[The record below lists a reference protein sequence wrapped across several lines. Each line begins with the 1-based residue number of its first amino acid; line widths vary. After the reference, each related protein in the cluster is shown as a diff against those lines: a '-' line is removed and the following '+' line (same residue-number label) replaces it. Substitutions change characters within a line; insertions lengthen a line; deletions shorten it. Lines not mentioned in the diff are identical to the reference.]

1 MQAKIEQL
9 VLDSNGFASFNP
21 MQKAVLEKG
30 LNKSL
35 IISSPT
41 ASGKTIALELFA
53 LQSILSES
61 KKVIYCCPLRAL
73 ASEHFNDFKK
83 KYSEKLKI
91 KATLSTG
98 DFDSSSKYLA
108 NYDIIY
114 TTFEKCDSLTRHKAD
129 WLKNIGLLVLDE
141 VHEIDSSRGPVIELI
156 VTKLKLLNPKI
167 KILALSATIPNAKEL
182 SEWLDTEL
190 VSSDFRPV
198 TLHEGV
204 YFNETIKFPK
214 KEVEVIEFKDD
225 LSSLINDTLL
235 KQKQALVFCSARR
248 ISLST
253 AKKLSSLTKDSLSLE
268 EKAFLKKESLKAL
281 NVLESPT
288 EQCRILASLIEEGI
302 AFHNAGLLTK
312 QRHIVEEL
320 FRNGHLQVLCA
331 TSTLFQG
338 VNLPAFRVIIPS
350 LYRYGNL
357 GSERIPVR
365 EFKQICGRA
374 GRPKFHE
381 EGEGI
386 IIARNEL
393 EVDELMEDYILGEI
407 EPVNSKL
414 GIEPVLRMHLLSSI
428 ASNFVFDLESLEKFF
443 SQTFYA
449 FQYKNLEQLFIQL
462 NSLLKELQE
471 MGFIESNE
479 KSFKAT
485 LLGKRISE
493 LYLDPL
499 SAFKIV
505 NYLKKEN
512 ISEFGTLFLLN
523 DCFELMPLLNAPAA
537 KEAELWEQ
545 IQDSAKLLSID
556 LEKQMFFDQDLLEK
570 FFSAQMFDSWINEV
584 QDDVLAK
591 DFKIQPGILHSK
603 LKITDWLVYCCH
615 ELTKLLKKEQHIPI
629 LIKLRKRLKHGV
641 KEELVL
647 LTELKGIGRVRGRRL
662 FNAGFKRISDLK
674 QANIVDLARIL
685 GQQVAVSLKQQ
696 LGEKNISKE
705 TLNEIKLIEKQ
716 GQSDLTQF

>member
-1 MQAKIEQL
+1 MQEKIEQI
-9 VLDSNGFASFNP
+9 VLESNGFASFNP
-21 MQKAVLEKG
+21 MQKQVLEKG
-30 LNKSL
+30 LTNSL
-35 IISSPT
+35 VISSPT

-53 LQSILSES
+53 LHSILSES

-91 KATLSTG
+91 RAAISTG

-108 NYDIIY
+108 NFDIIY
-114 TTFEKCDSLTRHKAD
+114 STFEKVDSLTRNNAQ
-129 WLKNIGLLVLDE
+129 WLKNIGLLVVDELHELDS
-141 VHEIDSSRGPVIELI
+141 DRGPVIELI
-156 VTKLKLLNPKI
+156 ITKLKLINPNL
-167 KILALSATIPNAKEL
+167 KILSLSATIPNAKEL
-182 SEWLDTEL
+182 SQWLKTDL
-190 VSSDFRPV
+190 IVSDFRPV
-198 TLHEGV
+198 KLEEGV
-204 YFNETIKFPK
+204 YFNEEIKFPK
-214 KEVEVIEFKDD
+214 KQLPVIEYKSD
-225 LSSLINDTLL
+225 LESLINDTLL
-235 KQKQALVFCSARR
+235 KQKQALVFCSTRK

-253 AKKLSSLTKDSLSLE
+253 AKKLSSLTLDSLSLE
-268 EKAFLKKESLKAL
+268 EKAFLKKQAQKAL

-320 FRNGHLQVLCA
+320 FREGNLKVLCA
-331 TSTLFQG
+331 TSTLFAG

-350 LYRYGNL
+350 LYRYGNF
-357 GSERIPVR
+357 GSERISVR
-365 EFKQICGRA
+365 EYKQSVGRS

-381 EGEGI
+381 SGEGI

-393 EVDELMEDYILGEI
+393 EVDELMEDYVQGEI
-407 EPVNSKL
+407 EPINSKL
-414 GIEPVLRMHLLSSI
+414 GVEPVLRMHLLSSI
-428 ASNFVFDLESLEKFF
+428 ASNFVFDLASLEQFF

-449 FQYKNLEQLFIQL
+449 FQYKDLEQLFIQL
-462 NSLLKELQE
+462 NRLLKELQE
-471 MGFIESNE
+471 MGFIECDE

-485 LLGKRISE
+485 LLGKRVSE
-493 LYLDPL
+493 LYLDPV
-499 SAFKIV
+499 SGFKLI
-505 NYLKKEN
+505 NYLKKEK
-512 ISEFGTLFLLN
+512 ISEFGILFLLN
-523 DCFELMPLLNAPAA
+523 DCFELMPLLNAPSA

-545 IQDSAKLLSID
+545 IQDFSKLLPID

-570 FFSAQMFDSWINEV
+570 FFSSQMFDAWINEKP
-584 QDDVLAK
+584 DDLLSK
-591 DFKIQPGILHSK
+591 EFKIQPGILHSK
-603 LKITDWLVYCCH
+603 LRITDWLVYCCV
-615 ELTKLLKKEQHIPI
+615 ELSKLLKKEQHIPI

-662 FNAGFKRISDLK
+662 FDSGFKRIADLK

-696 LGEKNISKE
+696 LGEKTIPKE
-705 TLNEIKLIEKQ
+705 TLNEMKIIEKQ